1 MTCDSLFDGLLAKST
16 LGSSVTF
23 LFLVK
28 VSLNKN
34 ISNVSKRFYIISVN
48 AEKWLK
54 SEVHS
59 EPCQSKMH
67 SFAKIVN
74 GWKLLTISIKRS
86 ILDVWQG
93 SESPSGTSCYSY
105 ILKMGYFLINKW
117 FIYSEQLFLEDLRLM
132 FSTSK
137 SVLLDWCFFSK
148 HLSGFS
154 FLLGNCCM
162 FLFYIFWN
170 LQVCFDILYKDF
182 LWILE
187 SCNMRIFPIFN
198 VVRVMVI
205 RH

>member
-28 VSLNKN
+28 VSLNNN

-59 EPCQSKMH
+59 EHCQSKMQ

-86 ILDVWQG
+86 ILDFDRD
-93 SESPSGTSCYSY
+93 
-105 ILKMGYFLINKW
+105 LKAPLELAVTAISLKW
-117 FIYSEQLFLEDLRLM
+117 
-132 FSTSK
+132 
-137 SVLLDWCFFSK
+137 V
-148 HLSGFS
+148 
-154 FLLGNCCM
+154 
-162 FLFYIFWN
+162 IF
-170 LQVCFDILYKDF
+170 
-182 LWILE
+182 
-187 SCNMRIFPIFN
+187 
-198 VVRVMVI
+198 
-205 RH
+205 